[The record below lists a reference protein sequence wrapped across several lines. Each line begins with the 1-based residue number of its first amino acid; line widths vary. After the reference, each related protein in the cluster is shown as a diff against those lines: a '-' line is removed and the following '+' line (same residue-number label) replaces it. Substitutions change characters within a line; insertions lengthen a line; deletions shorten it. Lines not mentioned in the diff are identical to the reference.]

1 MVPGLLNSLQRMHSM
16 VKPWADWNIYQF
28 LFPAVMGPRPQENV
42 VSQWTCSVFY
52 LQLCAEWRKCHFS
65 VSPILYPQLNVYILW
80 AALKI
85 MVHFTRPSIH
95 AIISFCFW
103 ICKPL
108 NPSVKKSILS
118 IYLCIE
124 LRLSYHTSYSV
135 SWNEPSTFLWCESS
149 VEHVRS
155 WASSMMLW

>member
-1 MVPGLLNSLQRMHSM
+1 M
-16 VKPWADWNIYQF
+16 
-28 LFPAVMGPRPQENV
+28 
-42 VSQWTCSVFY
+42 
-52 LQLCAEWRKCHFS
+52 LCLSGHAQCFISHYVQSGAKCHFS

-108 NPSVKKSILS
+108 NTSAKKSILS

-155 WASSMMLW
+155 WARLNDAYDRKQLYWLLTGKWSWSVKKYLLAGVWALYHCLELLIS